1 LAFRLYYYG
10 QWTPNTLS
18 AKTGNLEHQLASGLT
33 YVGNYAHHA
42 GIILWFGLLG
52 LIIAI
57 AQKQRALLAF
67 AAIALAF
74 SAYIILIGG
83 DWMPL
88 FRFISPVEPF
98 LFILVDAGLRA
109 ILDRK
114 ELAINITLA
123 ILIAVVAW
131 QRMDTLGND
140 QQFIIEKEKR
150 FWDSAAGGTAQWF

>member
-1 LAFRLYYYG
+1 
-10 QWTPNTLS
+10 
-18 AKTGNLEHQLASGLT
+18 
-33 YVGNYAHHA
+33 
-42 GIILWFGLLG
+42 
-52 LIIAI
+52 
-57 AQKQRALLAF
+57 RALLAF

-150 FWDSAAGGTAQWF
+150 FWDSAAGGTAQWFLQHNQPGTIAMGDIGYIGY